1 MIHRELLIRHFNP
14 TLKERDLRSPLT
26 VGNGDFAFTA
36 DITGLQTFADDHSAG
51 GAPLLTMAS
60 AFWHTAPDGEGHFAA
75 DTDITYTDYE
85 RPDRMVRYPTECKK
99 GEEESYDRLRQ
110 NPHRYN
116 LVRLSLLLDGRKVR
130 PDEINAVRQELDLYT
145 GVLRSCFKL
154 EGREVSIETAVGDG
168 LSLGVS
174 IEARLLKDRLSVLAE
189 FPYASPERDGGVFD
203 RPEAHTTEVL
213 SFETTKG
220 HSKMC
225 LKRTM
230 DRDVYGV
237 CISGQTG
244 IKEAGDHS
252 FTLSAAESAG
262 AAYWFSM
269 SFAAEGLEPAEYSF
283 RQIREASGKRFY
295 LFWNRGAMIN
305 VLESADKRAEELERR
320 LILSM
325 YLTFVQCTATLP
337 PQETGLTCNSWYGK
351 FHLEM
356 HPLHAAYLA
365 LYGRGDLL
373 ERSLDF
379 YVRNLDKAVELAVS
393 NGFKG
398 ARWPKMT
405 DPGAAN
411 SPSPIAPLLIWQ
423 QPHIIFMVEL
433 LRLARYSAKRSEV
446 ACEDECVFLARY
458 REVIEQTADFMAD
471 YAEYDE
477 KDGCYHLPGPM
488 YSVQE
493 KGDPELIN
501 DPPFEL
507 AYWRFG
513 LKLAYDMLSRIS
525 VAKEKWLEVSEK
537 MAAPEIKDG
546 LIPAWRGCEDTFTK
560 LNIDHPS
567 MVFAEALF
575 TTDTD
580 RTALRNTL
588 KKIEEVWDK
597 DSLWGW
603 DFAVLAMVYARLGMY
618 GKAFDMLLCDT
629 GKNSYAVSG
638 NNYQAE
644 RRDLPLYLPGNG
656 ALLLAMTAMR
666 NAPGWYIET
675 EGIMEYPF

>member
-36 DITGLQTFADDHSAG
+36 DIPGLQTFAEDYSAG
-51 GAPLLTMAS
+51 GCPLLTMAS
-60 AFWHTAPDGEGHFAA
+60 GFWHTAPDGEGHFAA
-75 DTDITYTDYE
+75 DTDITYTDYA
-85 RPDRMVRYPTECKK
+85 RPDRRVSYPTECKK
-99 GEEESYDRLRQ
+99 GEEENYDRLRQ

-145 GVLRSCFKL
+145 GVLKSCFKL

-189 FPYASPERDGGVFD
+189 FPYASPARDGGVFD

-230 DRDVYGV
+230 DRDVNNV

-262 AAYWFSM
+262 AAYWFNM

-283 RQIREASGKRFY
+283 RQVKEASGKRFY

-356 HPLHAAYLA
+356 HPIHTAWLA

-373 ERSLDF
+373 EKSLDF
-379 YVRNLDKAVELAVS
+379 YVQNLGKAVELARS
-393 NGFKG
+393 NGFDG

-405 DPGAAN
+405 GPDAAN
-411 SPSPIAPLLIWQ
+411 SPSAIAPLLIWQ
-423 QPHIIFMVEL
+423 QPHIIYMLGL
-433 LRLARYSAKRSEV
+433 LRLARYSEKRCEV
-446 ACEDECVFLARY
+446 AVEDERTFLERY
-458 REVIEQTADFMAD
+458 KEVIEKTADFMAD
-471 YAEYDE
+471 YALYDE
-477 KDGCYHLPGPM
+477 ADGYFHLPAPM

-493 KGDPELIN
+493 KGDPKIIN
-501 DPPFEL
+501 DAPFEL
-507 AYWRFG
+507 GYWRFG
-513 LKLAYDMLSRIS
+513 LKLAYDMLSPIS
-525 VAKEKWLEVSEK
+525 AAKEKWLEVSEK

-546 LIPAWRGCEDTFTK
+546 LLPAYRGCGDTFTG
-560 LNIDHPS
+560 LNTDHPS

-575 TTDTD
+575 DTDTD
-580 RTALRNTL
+580 RDVLRATL
-588 KKIEEVWDK
+588 AGIEEKWDFG
-597 DSLWGW
+597 SPWGW

-618 GKAFDMLLCDT
+618 GKAFDMLLRDT
-629 GKNSYAVSG
+629 GKNSYAASG
-638 NNYQAE
+638 NNYQAD

-656 ALLLAMTAMR
+656 ALLLEMTAVR